1 MLRQVLFFAG
11 IAIWYCSSGSW
22 GTFSVRGATDP
33 STDDLWIVKGGKSE
47 ASVVISAA
55 SSPFEKEAAD
65 DLKDVIRKITGASVP
80 VVADASGVQ
89 ALLGST
95 KPLLIVGDLA
105 LSLEPSL
112 RTALQDVQKKSPV
125 LRADA
130 IVVRRVGDRVYMAGS
145 NPECHAYAVSELL
158 HRWGCRW
165 YLPTTIGEC
174 IPESPD
180 LHVASIDYTYAPP
193 FEVRRYWLSWLGDNT
208 GKQEFMR
215 HNRFNDLSVPSGHIL
230 GQYTKELVPTGKSMF
245 NVPIS
250 DDKTAQHVA
259 EQVLPL
265 YAAGKDVQLG
275 MEDGLYESDSPSD
288 KELISLQFDKY
299 FQTQSYTDA
308 FMTFYN
314 KVAKTLQDKAPE
326 SKAHIGFL
334 AYSNI
339 TLPPLRVDK
348 AEKSLVAYLAPIDF
362 DPIHSMDD
370 LRSASRRELKEI
382 LYRWAEIMDGRLVLY
397 DYDQSMLVWRDIPNP
412 SHQAFA
418 KDVQHYLKAGILG
431 IDTESRGASATTFLN
446 LYIRG
451 QLMWNPD
458 QDVQELLEEFYPKF
472 YGPAATPMK
481 EFWTGIYHAWENT
494 LVSEHEYFVAPAI
507 YTPELIRTLHEKL
520 RHAEELI
527 QPFLEKSDRNAK
539 LHVER
544 VRFARGQFD
553 LLEAYMGMVQAAS
566 SEVDYPKAVSLGER
580 GLGIREELTKWN
592 PTFTTYKQI
601 GESGYAWWPGEV
613 QQYREL
619 IPWVDGSKGRRIANL
634 PLTWA
639 FRRDPNDVG
648 LKEGWGSQP
657 VGSEWSTL
665 RSDLYAQ
672 AQGVVTEDYQSYTGY
687 LWYDTEMTLSESDVA
702 GAVHLKFP
710 GIFNE
715 CWLYIDGRQVAHRPM
730 KGLWWL
736 NDYRFEWD
744 VDLAGKLKSGRNRFT
759 LRMHNPHHFGG
770 MFRRPFLYRAV
781 P

>member
-1 MLRQVLFFAG
+1 MPKQFFVHAIITFLTCSLGTAVPLF
-11 IAIWYCSSGSW
+11 
-22 GTFSVRGATDP
+22 ATDL
-33 STDDLWIVKGGKSE
+33 SAEDLWIVKGGASE
-47 ASVVISAA
+47 AHVLISPT
-55 SSPFEKEAAD
+55 SSPIEKEAAE
-65 DLKDVIRKITGASVP
+65 DLKDAIQKITGTSIP
-80 VVADASGVQ
+80 LVAEPGEVE

-95 KPLLIVGDLA
+95 KPALIIGELA
-105 LSLEPSL
+105 ISLDPSL
-112 RTALQDVQKKSPV
+112 HTALQDVQKKSPV

-130 IVVRRVGDRVYMAGS
+130 IVVRRVGNRVYMAGS

-180 LHVASIDYTYAPP
+180 LRVASIDYAYAPP

-208 GKQEFMR
+208 GKPEFMR
-215 HNRFNDLSVPSGHIL
+215 HNFFNDLSVPSGHIL
-230 GQYTKELVPTGKSMF
+230 GQYTKDLVPPGKSMF
-245 NVPIS
+245 NVPIA
-250 DDKTAQHVA
+250 DDRTAQHVA
-259 EQVLPL
+259 EQVLPM

-275 MEDGLYESDSPSD
+275 MEDGLYDSDSPTD

-314 KVAKTLQDKAPE
+314 KVAKTLQGKAPE

-339 TLPPLRVDK
+339 TLPPLRVEK

-370 LRSASRRELKEI
+370 PRSASRRELKEI
-382 LYRWAEIMDGRLVLY
+382 MYRWSEIMDGRLVIY

-418 KDVQHYLKAGILG
+418 KDVQHYNKAGILG
-431 IDTESRGASATTFLN
+431 VDTESRGATATTFLN
-446 LYIRG
+446 LYVRG
-451 QLMWNPD
+451 QLLWNPD
-458 QDVQELLEEFYPKF
+458 QNVQEMLDEFYPKF
-472 YGPAATPMK
+472 YGPAAGPMK
-481 EFWTGIYHAWENT
+481 WFWTDIYNAWENT

-507 YTPELIRTLHEKL
+507 YTPDLIKTLHEHLKQ
-520 RHAEELI
+520 AETLI
-527 QPFLEKSDRNAK
+527 QPRLEKSDRNSK
-539 LHVER
+539 LYVER
-544 VRFARGQFD
+544 IRFARKQFD
-553 LLEAYMGMVQAAS
+553 LLEAYMGMVQAAN
-566 SEVDYPKAVSLGER
+566 SEVDYPKAVALGER
-580 GLGIREELTKWN
+580 GLGIREELTAWN

-619 IPWVDGSKGRRIANL
+619 IPWVDGSKGKRIANL
-634 PLTWA
+634 PLNWA
-639 FRRDPNDVG
+639 FRRDPDDVG
-648 LKEGWGSQP
+648 LKDGWNAQSINAD
-657 VGSEWSTL
+657 WSTL

-672 AQGVVTEDYQSYTGY
+672 AQGVVTEDYQSFTGY
-687 LWYDTEMTLSESDVA
+687 LWYDTEIDLNESDVS
-702 GAVHLKFP
+702 GSVHLRFP

-715 CWLYIDGRQVAHRPM
+715 CWLYLNGQEVAHRPM

-744 VDLAGKLKSGRNRFT
+744 VDLAGKLNQGRTRIT
-759 LRMHNPHHFGG
+759 LRMYNPHHFGG
-770 MFRRPFLYRAV
+770 MFRRPFLYRAL